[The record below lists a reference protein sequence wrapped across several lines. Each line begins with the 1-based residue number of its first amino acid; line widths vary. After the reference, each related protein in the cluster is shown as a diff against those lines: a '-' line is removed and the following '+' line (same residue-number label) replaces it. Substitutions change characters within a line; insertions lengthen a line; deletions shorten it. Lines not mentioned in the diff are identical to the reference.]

1 MAEVFA
7 PGRVLGDRYR
17 LDHKLARGGMAT
29 VWVAEDPLLSR
40 NVAVKLLHPE
50 LAVDD
55 GLRARFRNEAIAAAR
70 LTHPGIVATYD
81 TGDDDG
87 VAYIVMELVDGFN
100 LRHILDRNGRLAVGD
115 AVNIGSQV
123 AEALDHA
130 HRHGLVHRDVKP
142 ANVLV
147 QPDGRV
153 KVTDFGIA
161 KATGTDDLTRTG
173 TVIGT
178 ARYLAPEQVNGETV
192 DARADVYALGLVL
205 YEMLTGRPPFGG
217 DTDVATAVARLT
229 STPDPIRSLRPEVPR
244 TVEDVVARSLA
255 RDPEYRY
262 STARELRDALTASV
276 KAPAAPGMRTPPPV
290 RSAPAPTTSTG
301 PPTPPPRL
309 ADPQASGP
317 LRPIP
322 SASRRHTPSRP
333 ARWPWALLALL
344 LVGAAIAGYFVAT
357 RGDGNNG
364 GAAGAGTGDASALQ
378 LVSATDFDPQGD
390 GEESSSEVGN
400 LIDTSAGTFWTT
412 EDYKAPE
419 RDFGGAKDGVGLV
432 LELDGTR
439 VVQAVQAAADESG
452 WDADVYVSEST
463 HDDLAGWGSPAATG
477 TDLGTDATLTLDPA
491 ASGRFVLL
499 WLTRLPPDGN
509 LGIAEVAVE
518 GS

>member
-1 MAEVFA
+1 MAEAFA

-40 NVAVKLLHPE
+40 KVAIKVLHPE

-100 LRHILDRNGRLAVGD
+100 LRHILDRNGRLAVRD
-115 AVNIGSQV
+115 SVNIGTQV

-178 ARYLAPEQVNGETV
+178 ARYLAPEQVNGEPV

-205 YEMLTGRPPFGG
+205 YEMLTGGPPFGG

-229 STPDPIRSLRPEVPR
+229 STPEPIRSRRPEVPR
-244 TVEDVVARSLA
+244 PVEDVVARSLA

-262 STARELRDALTASV
+262 SSARELRDALAASV
-276 KAPAAPGMRTPPPV
+276 NAPAAPGSRAPTAGPPT
-290 RSAPAPTTSTG
+290 RPAPRPASTA
-301 PPTPPPRL
+301 PPTPPPL
-309 ADPQASGP
+309 HPETAASPP

-322 SASRRHTPSRP
+322 VPTGRRPPKRSS
-333 ARWPWALLALL
+333 RWPWALLALL
-344 LVGAAIAGYFVAT
+344 LVGAAVAGYLVAT
-357 RGDGNNG
+357 RDDGG
-364 GAAGAGTGDASALQ
+364 GNAGGTVVGNPVNLT
-378 LVSATDFDPQGD
+378 LVRAFDFDPEGGD
-390 GEESSSEVGN
+390 GEHPEEVSN
-400 LIDTSAGTFWTT
+400 LIDGDTATLWST
-412 EDYKAPE
+412 ERYETPARE
-419 RDFGGAKDGVGLV
+419 FGGKSGVGV
-432 LELDGTR
+432 ALELDGSHDVSR
-439 VVQAVQAAADESG
+439 VQVRTNSDGWSG
-452 WDADVYVSEST
+452 AVYVSDSRPDTLE
-463 HDDLAGWGSPAATG
+463 GWGPARAEG
-477 TDLGTDATLTLDPA
+477 SELGTDATLTLDPA
-491 ASGRFVLL
+491 ETGQFVLL
-499 WLTRLPPDGN
+499 WLTRLPAAGE
-509 LGIAEVAVE
+509 LGIAEVTVA
-518 GS
+518 GR

>member
-7 PGRVLGDRYR
+7 PGRVLGGRYR

-50 LAVDD
+50 LAIDE

-115 AVNIGSQV
+115 AVSIGSQV

-178 ARYLAPEQVNGETV
+178 ARYLAPEQVNGEPV

-229 STPDPIRSLRPEVPR
+229 STPDPIRSIRPEVPR
-244 TVEDVVARSLA
+244 PVEDVVARSLA

-262 STARELRDALTASV
+262 ASARDLRDALSADRKSV
-276 KAPAAPGMRTPPPV
+276 V
-290 RSAPAPTTSTG
+290 
-301 PPTPPPRL
+301 
-309 ADPQASGP
+309 
-317 LRPIP
+317 
-322 SASRRHTPSRP
+322 
-333 ARWPWALLALL
+333 
-344 LVGAAIAGYFVAT
+344 
-357 RGDGNNG
+357 
-364 GAAGAGTGDASALQ
+364 
-378 LVSATDFDPQGD
+378 
-390 GEESSSEVGN
+390 
-400 LIDTSAGTFWTT
+400 
-412 EDYKAPE
+412 
-419 RDFGGAKDGVGLV
+419 
-432 LELDGTR
+432 
-439 VVQAVQAAADESG
+439 
-452 WDADVYVSEST
+452 
-463 HDDLAGWGSPAATG
+463 
-477 TDLGTDATLTLDPA
+477 
-491 ASGRFVLL
+491 
-499 WLTRLPPDGN
+499 
-509 LGIAEVAVE
+509 
-518 GS
+518 